1 MQKATNYCWG
11 DDMRERRY
19 LTFDMQ
25 NPRHIEA
32 FDLFTAQPNKL
43 GSEFVVNCILAAQDK
58 SRLEEMIRQVVLEA
72 LKDVT
77 LSVHNPPCKDADL
90 KKTEDISCLP
100 DVLIDS
106 LNKFEP

>member
-1 MQKATNYCWG
+1 MQKATNCCWG

-32 FDLFTAQPNKL
+32 FDLFMAQPNKL
-43 GSEFVVNCILAAQDK
+43 GSEFVVNCILAAQEE
-58 SRLEEMIRQVVLEA
+58 SRLEKMMRMVIAQA
-72 LKDVT
+72 LNDVDI
-77 LSVHNPPCKDADL
+77 SVHNPPNTDTDL
-90 KKTEDISCLP
+90 QTTEDVTCLP

-106 LNKFEP
+106 LDEI